1 MTGWMV
7 DRDANGR
14 TNDGAVVRG
23 SWSITRAPAPGYPG
37 DTIVYLLFRKK
48 TSATG
53 TRETEIVDRRAVA
66 MDDSEGRR
74 MAVDELKAR
83 AEQ

>member
-1 MTGWMV
+1 MTAGQWIV
-7 DRDANGR
+7 DPGGCAIFRDG
-14 TNDGAVVRG
+14 
-23 SWSITRAPAPGYPG
+23 WSITRAPAPGYPG
-37 DTIVYLLFRKK
+37 PEIVYLLFHKRMNVK
-48 TSATG
+48 G